1 MVVPVFSSLVISRR
15 PCMASINL
23 AKVLMPKP
31 SPQLK
36 VFVLKKGFGYLVN
49 NVVRNPASIIANGHL
64 AIFSGV

>member
-1 MVVPVFSSLVISRR
+1 
-15 PCMASINL
+15 MASINL

-36 VFVLKKGFGYLVN
+36 VFVLKKGFDYLVN

-64 AIFSGV
+64 TIFSRV